1 MKRKI
6 AAVMLMVFAMPIFS
20 LAMPKAE
27 AASLGDQ
34 LAELSAANAQAAQ
47 IEELLKIKDNF
58 EQGNKQALWGTLAQ
72 FALERTG
79 KADIVNDISSV
90 AAQLAAQDQD
100 VAKENI
106 ARAVETAVRTSVQEK
121 VQAEVNDRL
130 AGYQDEVVLLS
141 SLLTNTSNY
150 LDTKRAQE

>member
-1 MKRKI
+1 MKRI

-34 LAELSAANAQAAQ
+34 LAELSAANAKAAQ

-72 FALERTG
+72 VALERTG
-79 KADIVNDISSV
+79 KADLVNDISSV
-90 AAQLAAQDQD
+90 ATQLAAQDQA
-100 VAKENI
+100 VAKQNI

-150 LDTKRAQE
+150 LDTKRGQE